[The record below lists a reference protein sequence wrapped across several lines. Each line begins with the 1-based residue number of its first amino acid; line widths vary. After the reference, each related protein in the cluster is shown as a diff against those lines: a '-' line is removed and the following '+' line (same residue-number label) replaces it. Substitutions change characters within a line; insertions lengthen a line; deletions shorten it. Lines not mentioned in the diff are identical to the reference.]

1 MSKLKWFVL
10 LTESCPGL
18 VERSAL
24 PEQFL
29 FTKYCSFTR
38 KLFLFDSNLLV
49 WIEEGY
55 PIGQVE

>member
-1 MSKLKWFVL
+1 MSRHKWFVL

-18 VERSAL
+18 VGRSVL
-24 PEQFL
+24 PEHFL
-29 FTKYCSFTR
+29 FTKDCLFTK